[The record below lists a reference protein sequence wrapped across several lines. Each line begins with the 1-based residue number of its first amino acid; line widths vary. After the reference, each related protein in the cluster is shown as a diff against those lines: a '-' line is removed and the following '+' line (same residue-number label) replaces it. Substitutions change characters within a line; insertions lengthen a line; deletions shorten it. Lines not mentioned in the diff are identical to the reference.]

1 MLYDLT
7 MKIYDKSKEEK
18 VDLRVAYEKVAQEIG
33 YADELMKAYTFG
45 TKFYNEIVY
54 LRTKNKLALLKT
66 LAGVYEKEGSAAAR
80 AYVQEQKDR
89 GEF

>member
-45 TKFYNEIVY
+45 QNFITR
-54 LRTKNKLALLKT
+54 LCTCAQKT
-66 LAGVYEKEGSAAAR
+66 NLPC
-80 AYVQEQKDR
+80 
-89 GEF
+89 